1 MKLKPAFLYTL
12 SLLLIG
18 VVAWAAIPE
27 QNNRDFNIPG
37 ELTPELVQA
46 IDEDNSDETESLIW
60 EFGKISSGDNL
71 SKIFHKIAP
80 EIFNSYVL
88 ASSFSEN
95 FNNRLSLNQRFRYRT
110 ESDPITNA
118 TTLVFELFDKDLSSV
133 KGVEF
138 YTQRK
143 PSFYEDIVNFKKDT
157 VSVSI
162 PIQGTLSQS
171 LRAMG
176 EKQSLSTFIQNVF
189 SKDLNT
195 SKDLKKGDEFRLLV
209 VKKYG
214 PTQEFHSYGKI
225 LSVWFRGEKISK
237 ELFAGLY
244 ATPNGGEHY
253 FDQEGKSLETTFL
266 NSPLQDY
273 RISSKF
279 NPHRLHP
286 ILKVVRP
293 HNGVDYTAPMGTPI
307 KATGDGVVAFVGT
320 QRGYGRLVQ
329 IKHAAGIETF
339 YAHLKGYARG
349 LRKGQKVRKG
359 QVIAFL
365 GNSGLS
371 SGAHLHYGFKR
382 NDRFV
387 DPLKQDFPAE
397 NMSLEP
403 NDKLLHQLQMFEY
416 AEKLQIR
423 ASEGVAFASL
433 QHKRSIQAN

>member
-1 MKLKPAFLYTL
+1 MRLKPAFIYTF
-12 SLLLIG
+12 SLLFIG
-18 VVAWAAIPE
+18 VLAWASIPE
-27 QNNRDFNIPG
+27 QMNRDLNIPG
-37 ELTPELVQA
+37 ELTPELVKS
-46 IDEDNSDETESLIW
+46 IEEDNIDKTESLIW
-60 EFGKISSGDNL
+60 EFGKINAGDNL

-88 ASSFSEN
+88 ASSFSEE
-95 FNNRLSLNQRFRYRT
+95 FNNKLSLNQQFRYRH
-110 ESDPITNA
+110 ESDPLTNA
-118 TTLVFELFDKDLSSV
+118 TTLVFELFNKDLSSV
-133 KGVEF
+133 KGVEY

-143 PSFYEDIVNFKKDT
+143 PLFYRDIVNFKKDT

-171 LRAMG
+171 LRLMG

-195 SKDLKKGDEFRLLV
+195 SQDLKKGDEFRLLL

-214 PTQEFHSYGKI
+214 PTQEFHSYDKI
-225 LSVWFRGEKISK
+225 LSIWFKGEKISK

-244 ATPNGGEHY
+244 LTNSGDEHY

-266 NSPLQDY
+266 SSPIQDY

-293 HNGVDYTAPMGTPI
+293 HNGVDYIAPMGTEI
-307 KATGDGVVAFVGT
+307 KSTGDGVVSFVGT
-320 QRGYGRLVQ
+320 QRGYGRLVHIQ
-329 IKHAAGIETF
+329 HAAGIETF

-382 NDRFV
+382 NNHFV
-387 DPLKQDFPAE
+387 DPLKQIFPSK

-416 AEKLQIR
+416 AERLQIR

-433 QHKRSIQAN
+433 QNNRSIHPN